1 VPEILTQR
9 NGPVTTLL
17 ISNPARMNA
26 MSRDMWMQLAEG
38 IRAAD
43 ADPAVRVVVLRGEG
57 EKSFVSGAD
66 ISQFEKMRGS
76 ADAQAEY
83 EKAVNDG
90 YNAPVQCS
98 KPVVAAIRG
107 ICIGGGLGLA
117 AACDVRICSDDTIF
131 RMPAGRMGLGYGPS
145 GVRRFVAMIGAAN
158 TTDLFMSA
166 RKFGAAEAQRIGFV
180 SQVHAPDRID
190 AAVAE
195 YVQMVAENA
204 PLTLAAAKFA
214 IREALKD
221 PADRD
226 TERALNMV
234 KACFDS
240 QDYREGRTAFME
252 KRVPQFQGR

>member
-1 VPEILTQR
+1 MPEILTQR

>member
-1 VPEILTQR
+1 MPEIITQR

-204 PLTLAAAKFA
+204 PLTLAAAKFS

>member
-1 VPEILTQR
+1 MPEIIAQR
-9 NGPVTTLL
+9 NGPVATLV

-26 MSRDMWMQLAEG
+26 MSRDMWIQLAEG

-43 ADPAVRVVVLRGEG
+43 ADASVRVVVLRGEG

-83 EKAVNDG
+83 EKAVNAG
-90 YNAPVQCS
+90 YNAPTQCS
-98 KPVVAAIRG
+98 KPVVAALRG

-117 AACDVRICSDDTIF
+117 AACDVRICSSDTIF

-158 TTDLFMSA
+158 TADLFMSA
-166 RKFGAAEAQRIGFV
+166 RKFGATEAQRIGFV
-180 SQVHAPDRID
+180 SQVHAPEAFD

-204 PLTLAAAKFA
+204 PLTLAAAKFS
-214 IREALKD
+214 IREALRD

-226 TERALNMV
+226 PERALRMV
-234 KACFDS
+234 QACFDS

>member
-1 VPEILTQR
+1 MPEILTQR

-90 YNAPVQCS
+90 YNAPVHCS

>member
-1 VPEILTQR
+1 MPEIITQR

-252 KRVPQFQGR
+252 KRLPQFQGR

>member
-1 VPEILTQR
+1 MPEIIAQR
-9 NGPVTTLL
+9 NGPVATLV

-26 MSRDMWMQLAEG
+26 MSRDMWIQLADG

-43 ADPAVRVVVLRGEG
+43 ADASVRVVVLRGEG

-83 EKAVNDG
+83 EKAVNAG
-90 YNAPVQCS
+90 YNAPTQCS
-98 KPVVAAIRG
+98 KPVVAALRG

-117 AACDVRICSDDTIF
+117 AACDVRICSSDTIF

-158 TTDLFMSA
+158 TADLFMSA
-166 RKFGAAEAQRIGFV
+166 RKFGATEAQRIGFV
-180 SQVHAPDRID
+180 SQVHAPEAFD

-204 PLTLAAAKFA
+204 PLTLAAAKFS
-214 IREALKD
+214 IREALRD

-226 TERALNMV
+226 PERALRMV
-234 KACFDS
+234 QACFDS

>member
-43 ADPAVRVVVLRGEG
+43 ADPAVRVIVLRGEG

>member
-43 ADPAVRVVVLRGEG
+43 ADPAVRVIVLRGEG

-90 YNAPVQCS
+90 YNAPVHCS

-226 TERALNMV
+226 TERAVNMV

>member
-43 ADPAVRVVVLRGEG
+43 ADPAVRVIVLRGEG

-90 YNAPVQCS
+90 YNAPVHCS

>member
-1 VPEILTQR
+1 MPEIIAQR
-9 NGPVTTLL
+9 NGPVATLV

-26 MSRDMWMQLAEG
+26 MSRDMWIQLADG

-43 ADPAVRVVVLRGEG
+43 ADASVRVVVLRGEG

-66 ISQFEKMRGS
+66 ISQFEKMRSS
-76 ADAQAEY
+76 AEAQAEY
-83 EKAVNDG
+83 EKAVNAG
-90 YNAPVQCS
+90 YNAPTQCS
-98 KPVVAAIRG
+98 KPVVAALRG

-117 AACDVRICSDDTIF
+117 AACDVRICSSDTIF

-158 TTDLFMSA
+158 TADLFMSA
-166 RKFGAAEAQRIGFV
+166 RKFGATEAQRIGFV
-180 SQVHAPDRID
+180 SQVHAPEAFD

-204 PLTLAAAKFA
+204 PLTLAAAKFS
-214 IREALKD
+214 IREALRD

-226 TERALNMV
+226 PERALRMV
-234 KACFDS
+234 QACFDS

>member
-1 VPEILTQR
+1 MPEIITQR

>member
-1 VPEILTQR
+1 
-9 NGPVTTLL
+9 
-17 ISNPARMNA
+17 MN
-26 MSRDMWMQLAEG
+26 
-38 IRAAD
+38 
-43 ADPAVRVVVLRGEG
+43 
-57 EKSFVSGAD
+57 
-66 ISQFEKMRGS
+66 RGS
-76 ADAQAEY
+76 SAFIGA
-83 EKAVNDG
+83 AV
-90 YNAPVQCS
+90 CS
-98 KPVVAAIRG
+98 AGCEATTSSYQRSRG

-204 PLTLAAAKFA
+204 PLTLAAAKFS

>member
-1 VPEILTQR
+1 MPEIITQR

-226 TERALNMV
+226 TERAVNMV

>member
-1 VPEILTQR
+1 MPDILTQR

>member
-1 VPEILTQR
+1 MPEIITQR

-252 KRVPQFQGR
+252 KRVPQFQSR

>member
-1 VPEILTQR
+1 MPEIITQR

-117 AACDVRICSDDTIF
+117 AACDVRIWSDDTIF

-204 PLTLAAAKFA
+204 PLTLAAAKFS

>member
-1 VPEILTQR
+1 MPEILTQR

-43 ADPAVRVVVLRGEG
+43 ADPAVRVIVLRGEG

-90 YNAPVQCS
+90 YNAPVHCS

-226 TERALNMV
+226 TERAVNMV

>member
-43 ADPAVRVVVLRGEG
+43 ADPAVRVIVLRGEG

-90 YNAPVQCS
+90 YNAPVHCS

-204 PLTLAAAKFA
+204 RLTLAAAKFA

-226 TERALNMV
+226 TERAVNMV

>member
-1 VPEILTQR
+1 MPEILTQR
-9 NGPVTTLL
+9 NGPVTTLV

-26 MSRDMWMQLAEG
+26 MSRDMWVQLAEG

-66 ISQFEKMRGS
+66 ISQFEKMRSS

-83 EKAVNDG
+83 EKAVNAG
-90 YNAPVQCS
+90 YNAPVNCS

-131 RMPAGRMGLGYGPS
+131 RMPAGRMGLGYSPS

-166 RKFGAAEAQRIGFV
+166 RKFGAAEAQRMGFV
-180 SQVHAPDRID
+180 SQVHSPDKVD
-190 AAVAE
+190 TAVAE

-204 PLTLAAAKFA
+204 PLTLAAAKFS

>member
-1 VPEILTQR
+1 MPEILTQR
-9 NGPVTTLL
+9 NGPVATLL

-26 MSRDMWMQLAEG
+26 MSRDMWVQLAEG

-66 ISQFEKMRGS
+66 ISQFEKMRSS

-83 EKAVNDG
+83 EKAVNAG
-90 YNAPVQCS
+90 YNAPTQCS
-98 KPVVAAIRG
+98 KPVLAAIRG

-117 AACDVRICSDDTIF
+117 AACDVRICSSDTVF
-131 RMPAGRMGLGYGPS
+131 RMPAGRMGLGYGAA
-145 GVRRFVAMIGAAN
+145 GVRRFVAMIGAAH
-158 TTDLFMSA
+158 TADLFLSA

-180 SQVHAPDRID
+180 SQVHSPETFD
-190 AAVAE
+190 AEFAQ

-214 IREALKD
+214 IREALRD

-226 TERALNMV
+226 PERALRMV
-234 KACFDS
+234 QACFDS

-252 KRVPQFQGR
+252 KRTPQFQGR

>member
-1 VPEILTQR
+1 MPEIITQR

-180 SQVHAPDRID
+180 SQVHTPDRID